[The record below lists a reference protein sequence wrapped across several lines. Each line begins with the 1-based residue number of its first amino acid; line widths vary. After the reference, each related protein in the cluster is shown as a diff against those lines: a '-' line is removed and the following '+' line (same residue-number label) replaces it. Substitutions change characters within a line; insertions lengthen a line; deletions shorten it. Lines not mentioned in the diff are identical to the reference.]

1 MDGRWFYSADG
12 KERTGPVAQDEIE
25 RRLSRGELAPSTLVW
40 TDGMA
45 QWQPATEVS
54 ALHWDRPAVPPPLP
68 AVAAEP
74 PPIPTQPPPPVSR
87 APLPRVEIHPRG
99 RRNGLLIAI
108 GSAVFLATGVWLMQN
123 GEEQFDAL
131 WGLGSVL
138 FGALGLWASR
148 RISRR
153 KTSMV
158 LTPERLEQVTI
169 YGAASMPWRDVEKV
183 GALSYLGQKMLG
195 VRLKTYDA
203 YLGGMSQELAG
214 AITKAMPF
222 VRVAASAMSLV
233 PGSQLLTLWSR
244 LDGVAEPAEA
254 LKDVGKVGDVAG
266 MLVWSR
272 KTLGYDILFGW
283 ADFDRPVAELVDLL
297 EQYRGAAEWN

>member
-1 MDGRWFYSADG
+1 M
-12 KERTGPVAQDEIE
+12 
-25 RRLSRGELAPSTLVW
+25 
-40 TDGMA
+40 
-45 QWQPATEVS
+45 
-54 ALHWDRPAVPPPLP
+54 
-68 AVAAEP
+68 
-74 PPIPTQPPPPVSR
+74 
-87 APLPRVEIHPRG
+87 
-99 RRNGLLIAI
+99 
-108 GSAVFLATGVWLMQN
+108 MQN
-123 GEEQFDAL
+123 GEEQFDSL
-131 WGLGSVL
+131 WGLGSVA

-158 LTPERLEQVTI
+158 LTPERFEQLTI
-169 YGAASMPWRDVEKV
+169 YGAASVPWRDVEKI
-183 GALSYLGQKMLG
+183 GSLSYLGQKMLG
-195 VRLKTYDA
+195 VRLKTYDT

-266 MLVWSR
+266 MLTWSR

-283 ADFDRPVAELVDLL
+283 ADFDRPAAELAELL
-297 EQYRGAAEWN
+297 ERYRAAAE

>member
-12 KERTGPVAQDEIE
+12 KEQKGPVAQEEIE
-25 RRLSRGELAPSTLVW
+25 RRLSKGELAPSTLVW

-45 QWQPATEVS
+45 QWQPATEVA

-68 AVAAEP
+68 AVATEP
-74 PPIPTQPPPPVSR
+74 PPIPTQPPPPVNR

-108 GSAVFLATGVWLMQN
+108 GSAIFLAAGLWMMQN
-123 GEEQFDAL
+123 GEEQFDSL
-131 WGLGSVL
+131 WGLGSVA

-158 LTPERLEQVTI
+158 LTPERFEQLTI
-169 YGAASMPWRDVEKV
+169 YGAASVPWRDVEKI
-183 GALSYLGQKMLG
+183 GSLSYLGQKMLG
-195 VRLKTYDA
+195 VRLKTYDT

-266 MLVWSR
+266 MLTWSR

-283 ADFDRPVAELVDLL
+283 ADFDRPAAELAELL
-297 EQYRGAAEWN
+297 ERYRAAAE